1 MKSSQFNMSSE
12 QVKEIATALYP
23 FISEYIQEHQQEY
36 EEFLKTE
43 YPDFKRDSGFNN
55 DFDI

>member
-12 QVKEIATALYP
+12 QVKDIATALYP

-36 EEFLKTE
+36 EEFLKAE
-43 YPDFKRDSGFNN
+43 YPDFKRDSEFNN